1 MQEVKA
7 LQSKMKQH
15 KIVLSGMKV
24 DSVSAFDL
32 GGDLDKYVFK
42 ESIGRGAN
50 GSVDLH
56 MNKNDKQ
63 DYAIKL
69 IDLQNCSIK
78 EKEDAMNEV

>member
-1 MQEVKA
+1 
-7 LQSKMKQH
+7 
-15 KIVLSGMKV
+15 
-24 DSVSAFDL
+24 
-32 GGDLDKYVFK
+32 
-42 ESIGRGAN
+42 
-50 GSVDLH
+50 